1 MIKTVLGRLI
11 WQLSLVRLML
21 QEAGAW
27 KNIVNR
33 LLQLC
38 HLQEVDQ

>member
-21 QEAGAW
+21 QETGAW
-27 KNIVNR
+27 KKIVDR

-38 HLQEVDQ
+38 HLTRS